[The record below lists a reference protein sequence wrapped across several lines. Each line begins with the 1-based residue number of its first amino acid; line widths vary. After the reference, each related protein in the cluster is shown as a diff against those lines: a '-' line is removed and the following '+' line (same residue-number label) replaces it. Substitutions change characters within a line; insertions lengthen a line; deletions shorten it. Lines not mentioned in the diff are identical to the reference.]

1 MKQPVLPIEHE
12 LVAEKA
18 SALAFTAEK
27 LEAALRALAEIEEA
41 IAAAPEAQRLSLA
54 AKHRDLRAHAA
65 ERLWFL
71 LVQREAMGLYQHEP
85 VYRLYQVPPALRTI
99 AGPRRPAHALASDGS
114 RS

>member
-1 MKQPVLPIEHE
+1 MQQAVLPIEHE

-27 LEAALRALAEIEEA
+27 LEAALRALAEIEQA
-41 IAAAPEAQRLSLA
+41 IAVAPDGERPSLA
-54 AKHRDLRAHAA
+54 ARHRDLRAHAA

-85 VYRLYQVPPALRTI
+85 VFRLYQVPPALKLI
-99 AGPRRPAHALASDGS
+99 AGPRRPAQVT
-114 RS
+114 